1 MADMEKMINKI
12 QFVRRRSG
20 KWTIIVIIIAIVL
33 SMGALTALH
42 LSMND
47 LKNRTE
53 DLRDQ
58 AANLAADN
66 QELDENIAQVDSIQ
80 GIVQIA
86 EDELGL
92 VQPDAVF
99 YSEEP

>member
-1 MADMEKMINKI
+1 MADMGKMINKI

>member
-1 MADMEKMINKI
+1 MANLREMINRV

-42 LSMND
+42 LSMNE

-53 DLRDQ
+53 DLRDK

-80 GIVQIA
+80 GIVQVA

-92 VQPDAVF
+92 VQPGAVF
-99 YSEEP
+99 YSEAP